1 VIDATLLLGA
11 YLVGSVPFGLLIGRL
26 RGVDVRRVGSGNIG
40 ATNVMRTGGKLAGLV
55 TLCLDAAKG
64 GVPVLVARQAGAAP
78 ELQVAAG
85 VAAVI
90 GHCYPIYL
98 RLRGGRGV
106 ATATGAF
113 ALLSPAAMG
122 IAAVVFAAVL
132 GVTRI
137 VSAASCVAALALPVA
152 AFARGE
158 ATVGLGAIS
167 VSAIVLWRHRGNLGR
182 IRAGTERRLGDPEAG
197 R

>member
-1 VIDATLLLGA
+1 MTAAILVLGS
-11 YLVGSVPFGLLIGRL
+11 YLVGSIPFGLLLGRL

-40 ATNVMRTGGKLAGLV
+40 ATNVMRAGGKAAGIA

-64 GVPVLVARQAGAAP
+64 ATPVLAARQADAAP
-78 ELQVAAG
+78 ALQVAAG

-98 RLRGGRGV
+98 RLRGGKGV
-106 ATATGAF
+106 ATAAGAF
-113 ALLSPAAMG
+113 AVLSPPSAG
-122 IAAVVFAAVL
+122 IAALAFAGAL

-137 VSAASCVAALALPVA
+137 VSASSCAAALALPVA

-158 ATVGLGAIS
+158 AMVGLGAIS
-167 VSAIVLWRHRGNLGR
+167 VSALVLWRHRDNLGR
-182 IRAGTERRLGDPEAG
+182 IRSGTERRLGRPEG
-197 R
+197 P